1 MARSLDLVNFLL
13 ADVRDG
19 LGPYL
24 SIYLL
29 LTHHWDQ
36 ESIGFVIAVGG
47 IGAIV
52 AQAPVGALVDKT
64 TAKRAMIIIGAV
76 IVTAGSLAMPLFPRL
91 YPIAVLQVAPGWR
104 ARSSRPRWQP

>member
-1 MARSLDLVNFLL
+1 MPGDAVSRRLARSLDLLNLLL

-29 LTHHWDQ
+29 ITQHWDQ
-36 ESIGFVIAVGG
+36 ESIGLVMAIGG

-52 AQAPVGALVDKT
+52 A
-64 TAKRAMIIIGAV
+64 
-76 IVTAGSLAMPLFPRL
+76 
-91 YPIAVLQVAPGWR
+91 
-104 ARSSRPRWQP
+104 